1 MSMLEE
7 GRFKV
12 EYTQAGSG
20 TDLLLLHSLLTE
32 LTVFDRVRP
41 VLAAN
46 RRVTC
51 INLPGFGWI
60 GFDPANAC
68 CPDARYLRIG
78 SGLDAKEAAP
88 IRGIARGAGP
98 ESMSVSVAVQA
109 QAQ

>member
-51 INLPGFGWI
+51 INLPGFGASAPLVLNSVGEVADHVAKVMEALGLPATTDVFGN
-60 GFDPANAC
+60 GFGAKRRAC
-68 CPDARYLRIG
+68 PF
-78 SGLDAKEAAP
+78 
-88 IRGIARGAGP
+88 GAWP
-98 ESMSVSVAVQA
+98 PR
-109 QAQ
+109 